1 MDKNKK
7 AFLSVSMLVANL
19 LLAVPSA
26 ASEPVA
32 GTRLLETIAIQGV
45 TLSMSPRQAFDHL
58 KSAGF
63 QAGNINS
70 FAEWEDDG
78 IEFVRGTYGSPDGF
92 WSVTVS
98 RSGEQIIRISETFNA
113 PGMQLDAE
121 AEIGAVKR
129 HFGFTDETRQ
139 CAAPRPN
146 SGTCSARDAE
156 NGTDAKTTYFIQVL
170 PGMRSSSAGRVNRQE
185 TH

>member
-1 MDKNKK
+1 MNRSKK
-7 AFLSVSMLVANL
+7 TMSSVVSFVASMLI
-19 LLAVPSA
+19 AVPGFA
-26 ASEPVA
+26 AEPV
-32 GTRLLETIAIQGV
+32 TDTQLIETIPIQGV

-58 KSAGF
+58 KSADF

-70 FAEWEDDG
+70 FAEWEGDG
-78 IEFVRGTYGSPDGF
+78 IELVRGTYGSPDGF